1 MSDSGPPALD
11 RTAPDLT
18 PASHRDVASPQ
29 IDRGPRRSGRR
40 SLGFGALL
48 VLAGG
53 LAIGVQQHY
62 RQHLE
67 VAAAAEE
74 QRDFVPRVR
83 VAAVQ
88 ASPHIHQ
95 VVLPATTSAFE
106 AANIFARASGYVVQR
121 NVDIGSR
128 VKAGE
133 LLAVISAPEL
143 DHQIAQ
149 AQATLAQNAATLR
162 QTEANRELAAH
173 NWARDDVLVKQGWA
187 TQQQGD
193 TDRLN
198 LAAQTQAADANA
210 ATINAQQAQIQ
221 VLQQQKA
228 YQRVVAPFDGVITQR
243 NIDVGSLV
251 QADATSGTFMFAIAH
266 SNVMRIQLFV
276 PQEAAQGVVP
286 GIAAIVRVSE
296 IPGHPFPGKVTRI
309 ADALDPAT
317 RTLLTEIDVP
327 NRGGELSPGMYC
339 TVELQIPRRT
349 PSLIVPDA
357 SVVFDAQGLHVF
369 VVDNGVVHQRKVTE
383 TRDLGTEAEVSTGV
397 KVGERVV
404 VNPPIDLEDG
414 SKVKIRGKA
423 AAIAK
428 ASQ

>member
-1 MSDSGPPALD
+1 VPDDPRVLDRQPADLAPPLRSDVAAPPADD
-11 RTAPDLT
+11 R
-18 PASHRDVASPQ
+18 SRV
-29 IDRGPRRSGRR
+29 GRR
-40 SLGFGALL
+40 LLGFGALL
-48 VLAGG
+48 LLAAG

-88 ASPHIHQ
+88 ASPDIHK
-95 VVLPATTSAFE
+95 VVLPATTTAFE

-128 VKAGE
+128 VKAGD

-149 AQATLAQNAATLR
+149 AQATLAQNEATLR

-173 NWARDDVLVKQGWA
+173 NWGRDAVLVRQGWA

-210 ATINAQQAQIQ
+210 ATIKAQQAQIE

-266 SNVMRIQLFV
+266 GDIMRIQLFV
-276 PQEAAQGVVP
+276 PQEAAVGVKP
-286 GIAAIVRVSE
+286 GVTAIVRVAE
-296 IPGHPFPGKVTRI
+296 IPGHPFPGQVTRI
-309 ADALDPAT
+309 ADALDPGT

-327 NRGGELSPGMYC
+327 NADGELSPGMYS
-339 TVELQIPRRT
+339 TVELQIPRKT

-357 SVVFDAQGLHVF
+357 AVVFDAQGVYVF
-369 VVDNGVVHQRKVTE
+369 VVENGAVRQHQITE
-383 TRDLGTEAEVSTGV
+383 IRDLGTEMEVSEGV
-397 KVGERVV
+397 KAGDLVV
-404 VNPPIDLEDG
+404 VNPPVDLEDG
-414 SKVKIRGKA
+414 KKVKIRTGDA
-423 AAIAK
+423 AR
-428 ASQ
+428 

>member
-1 MSDSGPPALD
+1 MPDDPRALD
-11 RTAPDLT
+11 RQPIDLT
-18 PASHRDVASPQ
+18 PPLRSDVAAPPADHDS
-29 IDRGPRRSGRR
+29 RVGRR
-40 SLGFGALL
+40 LLGFGALL
-48 VLAGG
+48 LLAAG
-53 LAIGVQQHY
+53 LAIGMQQHY
-62 RQHLE
+62 RQHLK

-88 ASPHIHQ
+88 ASPDIHK
-95 VVLPATTSAFE
+95 VVLPATTTAFE

-128 VKAGE
+128 VKAGD

-149 AQATLAQNAATLR
+149 AQATLAQNEATLR
-162 QTEANRELAAH
+162 QTQANRELAAH

-210 ATINAQQAQIQ
+210 ATIKAQQAQIE

-228 YQRVVAPFDGVITQR
+228 YQRVVAPFGGVITQR

-251 QADATSGTFMFAIAH
+251 QADAASGTFMFAIAH
-266 SNVMRIQLFV
+266 GNIMRIQLFV
-276 PQEAAQGVVP
+276 PQEAAVGVKP
-286 GIAAIVRVSE
+286 GVTAIVRVAE
-296 IPGHPFPGKVTRI
+296 IPGHPFPGQVTRI
-309 ADALDPAT
+309 ADALDPGT

-327 NRGGELSPGMYC
+327 NADGELSPGMYS
-339 TVELQIPRRT
+339 TVELQIPRKM

-357 SVVFDAQGLHVF
+357 AVVFDAQGVYVF
-369 VVDNGVVHQRKVTE
+369 VVENGVVRQQHITE
-383 TRDLGTEAEVSTGV
+383 IRDLGTEMEVSEGV
-397 KVGERVV
+397 KAGDLVV
-404 VNPPIDLEDG
+404 VNPPVDLEDG
-414 SKVKIRGKA
+414 KKVKIRIGDTA
-423 AAIAK
+423 R
-428 ASQ
+428 

>member
-1 MSDSGPPALD
+1 MPDDPRALD
-11 RTAPDLT
+11 RQPADLT
-18 PASHRDVASPQ
+18 PPLRSDVAAPPA
-29 IDRGPRRSGRR
+29 DHRSRMGRR
-40 SLGFGALL
+40 LLGFGALL
-48 VLAGG
+48 VLAAG

-62 RQHLE
+62 RRHLE

-88 ASPHIHQ
+88 ASPDIHK
-95 VVLPATTSAFE
+95 VVLPATTTAFE
-106 AANIFARASGYVVQR
+106 AANIFARASGYVVRR

-128 VKAGE
+128 VKAGD

-149 AQATLAQNAATLR
+149 AQATLAQNEATLR
-162 QTEANRELAAH
+162 QTQANRELAAH
-173 NWARDDVLVKQGWA
+173 NWGRDAVLVKQGWA

-210 ATINAQQAQIQ
+210 AAIKAQQAQIE

-266 SNVMRIQLFV
+266 SNIMRIQLFV
-276 PQEAAQGVVP
+276 PQEAAVGVKP
-286 GIAAIVRVSE
+286 GVAAIVRVAE
-296 IPGHPFPGKVTRI
+296 IPGHPFPGQVTRI
-309 ADALDPAT
+309 ADALDPGT

-327 NRGGELSPGMYC
+327 NPDGELSPGMYS
-339 TVELQIPRRT
+339 TVELQIPRTT

-357 SVVFDAQGLHVF
+357 AVVFDAQGVYVF
-369 VVDNGVVHQRKVTE
+369 VVENGVVRRHKITE
-383 TRDLGTEAEVSTGV
+383 IRDLGTEMEVSEGV
-397 KVGERVV
+397 RAGDLVV
-404 VNPPIDLEDG
+404 VNPPVDLEG
-414 SKVKIRGKA
+414 GKKVKIRTGDA
-423 AAIAK
+423 AR
-428 ASQ
+428 

>member
-11 RTAPDLT
+11 RAAPDLT
-18 PASHRDVASPQ
+18 PGSHRDVVSPE

-53 LAIGVQQHY
+53 LAIGAQQHY
-62 RQHLE
+62 RQHLK
-67 VAAAAEE
+67 AATAAEE

-88 ASPHIHQ
+88 ASPHIHR

-128 VKAGE
+128 VKAGD

-173 NWARDDVLVKQGWA
+173 NWARDDVLVRQGWT

-198 LAAQTQAADANA
+198 LAAQTQAIDAGA
-210 ATINAQQAQIQ
+210 ATVKSQQAQIQ

-266 SNVMRIQLFV
+266 SNIMRIQLFV

-286 GIAAIVRVSE
+286 GIAAIVHVAE
-296 IPGHPFPGKVTRI
+296 IPGHPFPGRVTRI

-327 NRGGELSPGMYC
+327 NPGGELRPGIYA
-339 TVELQIPRRT
+339 TVELQVPRQT
-349 PSLIVPDA
+349 PVLIVPDA
-357 SVVFDAQGLHVF
+357 SVVFDAQGLYVF
-369 VVDNGVVHQRKVTE
+369 VVDNGVAHQCKITE

-397 KVGERVV
+397 KAGERVV
-404 VNPPIDLEDG
+404 VNPPVDLEDG
-414 SKVKIRGKA
+414 NKVKIRGKV

-428 ASQ
+428 AS

>member
-1 MSDSGPPALD
+1 MPDSDPPVLD
-11 RTAPDLT
+11 RAVRDLT
-18 PASHRDVASPQ
+18 PASRRDVAAPE
-29 IDRGPRRSGRR
+29 IDPGRGRSGRR
-40 SLGFGALL
+40 TLGFAALL
-48 VLAGG
+48 VLAAG

-62 RQHLE
+62 RQHVD

-74 QRDFVPRVR
+74 QRNFVPRVR
-83 VAAVQ
+83 VAAVR
-88 ASPHIHQ
+88 ASPNIQ
-95 VVLPATTSAFE
+95 KVVLPATTTAFE
-106 AANIFARASGYVVQR
+106 AANIFARASGYIVQR

-128 VKAGE
+128 VKAGG

-173 NWARDDVLVKQGWA
+173 NWARDDPLVRQGWV
-187 TQQQGD
+187 TRQQGD

-210 ATINAQQAQIQ
+210 ATIKAQQAQIQ
-221 VLQQQKA
+221 VLQQQKS

-286 GIAAIVRVSE
+286 GIAATVHVAE

-327 NRGGELSPGMYC
+327 NMGGELSPGMYT
-339 TVELQIPRRT
+339 TVELQVPRRT

-357 SVVFDAQGLHVF
+357 AVVFDAQGLYVF
-369 VVDNGVVHQRKVTE
+369 VVDNGVARQRKITE
-383 TRDLGTEAEVSTGV
+383 TRDLGTEVEVSQGV
-397 KVGERVV
+397 TAGDRVV
-404 VNPPIDLEDG
+404 VNPPVDLEDG
-414 SKVKIRGKA
+414 NKVKIRGQA
-423 AAIAK
+423 AAGAGK
-428 ASQ
+428 AS

>member
-1 MSDSGPPALD
+1 VPDDPRVLDRQPADLAPPLRSDVAAPPAD
-11 RTAPDLT
+11 
-18 PASHRDVASPQ
+18 HRS
-29 IDRGPRRSGRR
+29 RMGRR
-40 SLGFGALL
+40 LLGFGALL
-48 VLAGG
+48 LLAAG

-88 ASPHIHQ
+88 ASPDIHK
-95 VVLPATTSAFE
+95 VVLPATTTAFE

-128 VKAGE
+128 VKAGD

-149 AQATLAQNAATLR
+149 AQATLAQNEATLR
-162 QTEANRELAAH
+162 QTQANRELAAH
-173 NWARDDVLVKQGWA
+173 NWARDGVLVKQGWA
-187 TQQQGD
+187 TEQQGD

-210 ATINAQQAQIQ
+210 ATIKAQQAQIE

-266 SNVMRIQLFV
+266 GNIMRIQLFV
-276 PQEAAQGVVP
+276 PQEAAVGVKP
-286 GIAAIVRVSE
+286 GVTAIVRVAE
-296 IPGHPFPGKVTRI
+296 IPGHPFPGQVTRI
-309 ADALDPAT
+309 ADALDPGT

-327 NRGGELSPGMYC
+327 NPDGELSPGMYS
-339 TVELQIPRRT
+339 TVELQIPRTT

-357 SVVFDAQGLHVF
+357 AVVFDAQGVYVF
-369 VVDNGVVHQRKVTE
+369 VVENGVVRQHKITE
-383 TRDLGTEAEVSTGV
+383 IRDLGTEMEVSEGV
-397 KVGERVV
+397 KAGDLVV
-404 VNPPIDLEDG
+404 VNPPVDLEDG
-414 SKVKIRGKA
+414 KKVKIRTADA
-423 AAIAK
+423 AR
-428 ASQ
+428 

>member
-1 MSDSGPPALD
+1 MPDDPRALD
-11 RTAPDLT
+11 HQPADLT
-18 PASHRDVASPQ
+18 PPLRSDVAAPPA
-29 IDRGPRRSGRR
+29 DHRNRAGRR
-40 SLGFGALL
+40 LLGFGALL
-48 VLAGG
+48 LLAAG

-88 ASPHIHQ
+88 ASPDIHK
-95 VVLPATTSAFE
+95 VVLPATTTAFE

-121 NVDIGSR
+121 TVDIGSR
-128 VKAGE
+128 VKAGD

-149 AQATLAQNAATLR
+149 AQATLAQNEATLR

-173 NWARDDVLVKQGWA
+173 NWGRDAVLVRQGWA

-210 ATINAQQAQIQ
+210 ATIKAQQAQIE

-266 SNVMRIQLFV
+266 GNIMRIQLFV
-276 PQEAAQGVVP
+276 PQEAAVGVKP
-286 GIAAIVRVSE
+286 GVTAIVRVAE
-296 IPGHPFPGKVTRI
+296 IPGHPFLGQVTRI
-309 ADALDPAT
+309 ADALDPGT

-327 NRGGELSPGMYC
+327 NADGELSPGMYS
-339 TVELQIPRRT
+339 TVELQIPRKA

-357 SVVFDAQGLHVF
+357 AVVFDAQGVYVF
-369 VVDNGVVHQRKVTE
+369 LVENGVARQHQITE
-383 TRDLGTEAEVSTGV
+383 IRDLGTEMEVSEGV
-397 KVGERVV
+397 KAGDLAV
-404 VNPPIDLEDG
+404 VNPPVDLEDG
-414 SKVKIRGKA
+414 KKVKIRTGDTA
-423 AAIAK
+423 R
-428 ASQ
+428 

>member
-1 MSDSGPPALD
+1 VLDRQPADLAPPLRSDVAAPPA
-11 RTAPDLT
+11 
-18 PASHRDVASPQ
+18 
-29 IDRGPRRSGRR
+29 DRGSRFGRR
-40 SLGFGALL
+40 LLGFGALL
-48 VLAGG
+48 LLATG

-83 VAAVQ
+83 VAAVL
-88 ASPHIHQ
+88 ASPDINK
-95 VVLPATTSAFE
+95 VVLPATTTAFE

-128 VKAGE
+128 VKAGD

-149 AQATLAQNAATLR
+149 AQATLAQNEATLR
-162 QTEANRELAAH
+162 QTQANRELAAH
-173 NWARDDVLVKQGWA
+173 NWARDDVLVKHGWA

-210 ATINAQQAQIQ
+210 ATIKAQQAQIE

-251 QADATSGTFMFAIAH
+251 QADAASGTFMFAITH
-266 SNVMRIQLFV
+266 GNIMRIQLFV
-276 PQEAAQGVVP
+276 PQEAAVGVKP
-286 GIAAIVRVSE
+286 GVTAIVRVAE
-296 IPGHPFPGKVTRI
+296 IPGHPFPGQVTRI
-309 ADALDPAT
+309 ADALDPGT

-327 NRGGELSPGMYC
+327 NADGELSPGMYS
-339 TVELQIPRRT
+339 TVELQIPRKT

-357 SVVFDAQGLHVF
+357 AVVFDAQGVYVF
-369 VVDNGVVHQRKVTE
+369 VVENGVARQHQITE
-383 TRDLGTEAEVSTGV
+383 ILDLGTEMEVSEGV
-397 KVGERVV
+397 KAGDLAV
-404 VNPPIDLEDG
+404 VNPPVDLEDG
-414 SKVKIRGKA
+414 KKVKIRTGDTA
-423 AAIAK
+423 R
-428 ASQ
+428 

>member
-1 MSDSGPPALD
+1 VPDDPRALD
-11 RTAPDLT
+11 RQAADLT
-18 PASHRDVASPQ
+18 PPLRSDVAAPPA
-29 IDRGPRRSGRR
+29 DHRSRVGRR
-40 SLGFGALL
+40 LLGFGALL
-48 VLAGG
+48 LAAG

-88 ASPHIHQ
+88 ASPDIHK
-95 VVLPATTSAFE
+95 VVLPATTTAFE

-121 NVDIGSR
+121 SVDIGSR
-128 VKAGE
+128 VRAGD

-143 DHQIAQ
+143 DHQIVQ
-149 AQATLAQNAATLR
+149 AQATLAQNEATLR

-173 NWARDDVLVKQGWA
+173 NWGRDAVLVRQGWA

-198 LAAQTQAADANA
+198 LAAQTQAADAGA
-210 ATINAQQAQIQ
+210 ATIKAQQAQIE

-251 QADATSGTFMFAIAH
+251 QADATSGTFMFVIAH
-266 SNVMRIQLFV
+266 GNIMRIQLFV
-276 PQEAAQGVVP
+276 PQEAAVGVKP
-286 GIAAIVRVSE
+286 GVTAIVRVAE
-296 IPGHPFPGKVTRI
+296 IPGHPFPGQVTRI
-309 ADALDPAT
+309 ADALDPGT
-317 RTLLTEIDVP
+317 RTLPTEIDVP
-327 NRGGELSPGMYC
+327 NADGELSPGMYS
-339 TVELQIPRRT
+339 TVELQIPRKT

-357 SVVFDAQGLHVF
+357 AVVFDAQGVYVF
-369 VVDNGVVHQRKVTE
+369 AVESGVVRQHQITE
-383 TRDLGTEAEVSTGV
+383 IRDLGTEMEVSEGV
-397 KVGERVV
+397 KAGDLVV
-404 VNPPIDLEDG
+404 VNPPVDLEDG
-414 SKVKIRGKA
+414 KKVKIRIGDTA
-423 AAIAK
+423 R
-428 ASQ
+428 

>member
-1 MSDSGPPALD
+1 MPDDPRALD
-11 RTAPDLT
+11 RQPADLT
-18 PASHRDVASPQ
+18 PPLRSDIAAPPADHRSRV
-29 IDRGPRRSGRR
+29 GRR
-40 SLGFGALL
+40 VLGFGALL
-48 VLAGG
+48 VLAAG

-88 ASPHIHQ
+88 ASPDIHK
-95 VVLPATTSAFE
+95 VVLPATTTAFE

-128 VKAGE
+128 VKAGD

-149 AQATLAQNAATLR
+149 AQATLAQNEATLR
-162 QTEANRELAAH
+162 QTQANRELAAH
-173 NWARDDVLVKQGWA
+173 NWARDDVLVRQGWA

-198 LAAQTQAADANA
+198 LAAQTQAADAGA
-210 ATINAQQAQIQ
+210 ATIKAQQAQIE
-221 VLQQQKA
+221 VLRQQKV

-266 SNVMRIQLFV
+266 GNIMRIQLFV
-276 PQEAAQGVVP
+276 PQEAAVGVKP
-286 GIAAIVRVSE
+286 GVTAIVRVAE
-296 IPGHPFPGKVTRI
+296 IPGHPFPGQVTRI
-309 ADALDPAT
+309 ADALDPGT

-327 NRGGELSPGMYC
+327 NADDELSPGMYS
-339 TVELQIPRRT
+339 TVELQIPRKT

-357 SVVFDAQGLHVF
+357 AVVFDAQGVYVF
-369 VVDNGVVHQRKVTE
+369 VVENGVVRQQHITE
-383 TRDLGTEAEVSTGV
+383 IRDLGTEMEVSEGV
-397 KVGERVV
+397 KAGDLAV
-404 VNPPIDLEDG
+404 VNPPVDLEDG
-414 SKVKIRGKA
+414 KKVKIRTADA
-423 AAIAK
+423 AR
-428 ASQ
+428 

>member
-1 MSDSGPPALD
+1 MPDDPRALD
-11 RTAPDLT
+11 RQPADLT
-18 PASHRDVASPQ
+18 PPLHGDVAAPPG
-29 IDRGPRRSGRR
+29 DRSRMGRR
-40 SLGFGALL
+40 LLGFGALL
-48 VLAGG
+48 LLAAG

-88 ASPHIHQ
+88 ASPDIHK
-95 VVLPATTSAFE
+95 VVLPATTTAFE

-128 VKAGE
+128 VKAGD

-149 AQATLAQNAATLR
+149 AQATLAQNEATLR

-173 NWARDDVLVKQGWA
+173 NWARDAVLVKQGWA
-187 TQQQGD
+187 TAQQGD

-210 ATINAQQAQIQ
+210 ATIKAQQAQIE

-266 SNVMRIQLFV
+266 GNIMRIQLFV
-276 PQEAAQGVVP
+276 PQEAAVGVKP
-286 GIAAIVRVSE
+286 GVTAIVRVAE
-296 IPGHPFPGKVTRI
+296 IPGHPFPGQVTRI
-309 ADALDPAT
+309 ADALDPGT

-327 NRGGELSPGMYC
+327 NADGELSPGMYSI
-339 TVELQIPRRT
+339 VELQIPRKT

-357 SVVFDAQGLHVF
+357 AVVFDAQGVYVF
-369 VVDNGVVHQRKVTE
+369 LVENGVARQHQITE
-383 TRDLGTEAEVSTGV
+383 IRDLGTEMEVSEGV
-397 KVGERVV
+397 KAGDLVV
-404 VNPPIDLEDG
+404 VNPPVDLEDG
-414 SKVKIRGKA
+414 KKVKIRTGDTA
-423 AAIAK
+423 R
-428 ASQ
+428 

>member
-1 MSDSGPPALD
+1 MPDDPRALD
-11 RTAPDLT
+11 RQPADLT
-18 PASHRDVASPQ
+18 PPLHSDVAAPPA
-29 IDRGPRRSGRR
+29 DHRGRGGPRL
-40 SLGFGALL
+40 LGLSALL
-48 VLAGG
+48 LLAAG
-53 LAIGVQQHY
+53 LAIGMQQHY

-88 ASPHIHQ
+88 PSPDIHK
-95 VVLPATTSAFE
+95 VVLPATTTAFE

-128 VKAGE
+128 VKAGD

-149 AQATLAQNAATLR
+149 AQATLAQNEATLR

-173 NWARDDVLVKQGWA
+173 NWGRDAVLVRQGWA

-210 ATINAQQAQIQ
+210 ATIKAQQAQIE

-251 QADATSGTFMFAIAH
+251 QADSASGTFMFAIAH
-266 SNVMRIQLFV
+266 GNIMRIQLFV
-276 PQEAAQGVVP
+276 PQEAAVGVKP
-286 GIAAIVRVSE
+286 GVTAIVRVAE
-296 IPGHPFPGKVTRI
+296 IPGHPFPGQVTRI
-309 ADALDPAT
+309 ADALDPGT

-327 NRGGELSPGMYC
+327 NADGELSPGMYS
-339 TVELQIPRRT
+339 TVELQIPRKT

-357 SVVFDAQGLHVF
+357 AVVFDAQGVYVF
-369 VVDNGVVHQRKVTE
+369 VVENGAVRQRQITE
-383 TRDLGTEAEVSTGV
+383 IRDLGTEMEVSEGV
-397 KVGERVV
+397 KAGDLVV
-404 VNPPIDLEDG
+404 VNPPVDLEDG
-414 SKVKIRGKA
+414 KKVKIRTADA
-423 AAIAK
+423 AR
-428 ASQ
+428 

>member
-1 MSDSGPPALD
+1 MPDDPRALD
-11 RTAPDLT
+11 RQPADLAPPLR
-18 PASHRDVASPQ
+18 SDVAAPPA
-29 IDRGPRRSGRR
+29 DHRSRVGRR
-40 SLGFGALL
+40 LLGFGALL
-48 VLAGG
+48 LAAG

-74 QRDFVPRVR
+74 QRDFVPLVR

-88 ASPHIHQ
+88 ASPDIHK
-95 VVLPATTSAFE
+95 VVLPATTTAFE

-128 VKAGE
+128 VKAGD

-149 AQATLAQNAATLR
+149 AQATLAQNEATLR
-162 QTEANRELAAH
+162 QTQANRELAAH

-198 LAAQTQAADANA
+198 VAAQTQAADANA
-210 ATINAQQAQIQ
+210 ATIKAQQAQIE

-266 SNVMRIQLFV
+266 GNIMRIQLFV
-276 PQEAAQGVVP
+276 PQEAAVGVKP
-286 GIAAIVRVSE
+286 GVTAIVRVAE
-296 IPGHPFPGKVTRI
+296 IPGHPFRGQVTRI
-309 ADALDPAT
+309 ADALDPGT

-327 NRGGELSPGMYC
+327 NAEGELSPGMYS
-339 TVELQIPRRT
+339 TVELQIPRKT

-357 SVVFDAQGLHVF
+357 AVVFDAQGVYVF
-369 VVDNGVVHQRKVTE
+369 VVENGAVRQHQVTE
-383 TRDLGTEAEVSTGV
+383 IRDLGTEMEVSEGI
-397 KVGERVV
+397 KAGDLVV
-404 VNPPIDLEDG
+404 VNPPVDLEG
-414 SKVKIRGKA
+414 GKKVKIRTANA
-423 AAIAK
+423 AR
-428 ASQ
+428 

>member
-1 MSDSGPPALD
+1 MPDDDLRVLDRQPADFTPPLRSDVAVPPAD
-11 RTAPDLT
+11 
-18 PASHRDVASPQ
+18 HRSRV
-29 IDRGPRRSGRR
+29 GRR
-40 SLGFGALL
+40 LLGFGALL
-48 VLAGG
+48 LLAAG

-88 ASPHIHQ
+88 ASPDIHK
-95 VVLPATTSAFE
+95 VVLPATTTAFE

-128 VKAGE
+128 VKAGD

-149 AQATLAQNAATLR
+149 AQATLAQNEATLR
-162 QTEANRELAAH
+162 QTQANRELAAH

-187 TQQQGD
+187 TAQQGD

-210 ATINAQQAQIQ
+210 ATIKAQQAQIE

-266 SNVMRIQLFV
+266 ANIMRIQLFV
-276 PQEAAQGVVP
+276 PQEAAVGVKP
-286 GIAAIVRVSE
+286 GVTAIVRVAE
-296 IPGHPFPGKVTRI
+296 IPGHPFPGQVTRI
-309 ADALDPAT
+309 ADALDPGT

-327 NRGGELSPGMYC
+327 NADDELSPGMYS
-339 TVELQIPRRT
+339 TVELQIPRKT

-357 SVVFDAQGLHVF
+357 AVVFDAQGVYVF
-369 VVDNGVVHQRKVTE
+369 LVENGVVRQHQITE
-383 TRDLGTEAEVSTGV
+383 IRDLGTEMEVSEGI
-397 KVGERVV
+397 KAGNLVV
-404 VNPPIDLEDG
+404 VNPPVDLEDG
-414 SKVKIRGKA
+414 KKVKLRAGYTA
-423 AAIAK
+423 R
-428 ASQ
+428 

>member
-1 MSDSGPPALD
+1 MPDDPRALD
-11 RTAPDLT
+11 HQPADLT
-18 PASHRDVASPQ
+18 PHLHSDVAAPPA
-29 IDRGPRRSGRR
+29 DHRSRMGRR
-40 SLGFGALL
+40 LLGFGALL
-48 VLAGG
+48 LLAAG
-53 LAIGVQQHY
+53 LAIGVEQHY

-67 VAAAAEE
+67 VAAAVEE

-88 ASPHIHQ
+88 ASPDIHK
-95 VVLPATTSAFE
+95 VVLPATTTAFE

-128 VKAGE
+128 VKAGD

-149 AQATLAQNAATLR
+149 AQATLAQNEATLR
-162 QTEANRELAAH
+162 QTEASRELAAH
-173 NWARDDVLVKQGWA
+173 NWARDGVLVKQGWA
-187 TQQQGD
+187 TEQQGD

-210 ATINAQQAQIQ
+210 ATIKAQQAQIE

-266 SNVMRIQLFV
+266 GNIMRIQLFV
-276 PQEAAQGVVP
+276 PQEAAVGVKP
-286 GIAAIVRVSE
+286 GVTAIVRVAE
-296 IPGHPFPGKVTRI
+296 IPGHPFPGQVTRI
-309 ADALDPAT
+309 ADALDPGT

-327 NRGGELSPGMYC
+327 NADGELSPGMYS
-339 TVELQIPRRT
+339 TVELHIPRKT

-357 SVVFDAQGLHVF
+357 AVVFDAQGVYVL
-369 VVDNGVVHQRKVTE
+369 VVENGVVRRHKITE
-383 TRDLGTEAEVSTGV
+383 IRDLGTEMEVSEGV
-397 KVGERVV
+397 KSGDLVV
-404 VNPPIDLEDG
+404 VNPPVDLEDG
-414 SKVKIRGKA
+414 KKVKIRTADA
-423 AAIAK
+423 AR
-428 ASQ
+428 